1 MIRKKTK
8 EILVDSFRELAKY
21 NTIDSITVKKIV
33 QNCQF
38 SYATFYRYF
47 NSIYDL
53 ITWDYSQNILNL
65 IKNSIKNNHKWKEL
79 LLEVSYFY
87 DKEKDFLKKLLL
99 QTVGYESFLR
109 YMRETN
115 ISILKYYLKEKLN
128 LIEFDKKINMYI
140 YLYVF
145 GTVQL
150 ISEWILGK
158 IELTCDDLV
167 EILFNSIPFPLCKYL
182 CPEIEIF

>member
-8 EILVDSFRELAKY
+8 EVLVDSFRELAKY
-21 NTIDSITVKKIV
+21 NRIDSITVKKIV

-53 ITWDYSQNILNL
+53 IAWDYSQNILNL
-65 IKNSIKNNHKWKEL
+65 IKDSIKNNHRWNEL
-79 LLEVSYFY
+79 LLEVSHFY
-87 DKEKDFLKKLLL
+87 YREKDFLKKLLL

-109 YMRETN
+109 NMRETN
-115 ISILKYYLKEKLN
+115 ISILKYYLKEKSK
-128 LIEFDKKINMYI
+128 LIEFDKNINMYI
-140 YLYVF
+140 YVYVF

-150 ISEWILGK
+150 VSEWILGK
-158 IELTCDDLV
+158 VDLTCEDLSD
-167 EILFNSIPFPLCKYL
+167 IIFNSVPFPLSNYL
-182 CPEIEIF
+182 CSNIDIF